1 MNKVQTD
8 MLISLRADAIKA
20 AVEKFN
26 SSHRTKI
33 ETQGE
38 RRFPHG
44 QQAIYSLDVTVNG
57 HEYAFCGCRTMPS
70 MVVSKA
76 ADGHPSEFVEFLDE
90 FLETLS

>member
-8 MLISLRADAIKA
+8 MLISLRADEIKA

-26 SSHRTKI
+26 SSHGTKI

-57 HEYAFCGCRTMPS
+57 REYAFCGCRTMPS
-70 MVVSKA
+70 MVIS
-76 ADGHPSEFVEFLDE
+76 GQPTEFVEFLDE

>member
-1 MNKVQTD
+1 MSRLFTET
-8 MLISLRADAIKA
+8 LISLRAKEIKA

-33 ETQGE
+33 EIQAE
-38 RRFPHG
+38 RPFPHG
-44 QQAIYSLDVTVNG
+44 KQSIYSLDVTVNG
-57 HEYAFCGCRTMPS
+57 HGYSFCGCRTMPS
-70 MVVSKA
+70 MVVSKD